1 MPPEVPT
8 APALPLGND
17 HVRTEEHAETPA
29 PVTPPTDT
37 PPIASSP
44 VDELMKPL
52 TKRAPRTPM
61 NTLRKLF
68 GRGKS

>member
-1 MPPEVPT
+1 MS
-8 APALPLGND
+8 APNSTP
-17 HVRTEEHAETPA
+17 ETPA
-29 PVTPPTDT
+29 PVTPTSDPQ
-37 PPIASSP
+37 PPVASSP

-61 NTLRKLF
+61 STLRKLF

>member
-1 MPPEVPT
+1 MS
-8 APALPLGND
+8 APKSTP
-17 HVRTEEHAETPA
+17 ETPA